1 MDRLLEPGD
10 FSKAARSNAETPGY
24 QLQAVHGHGGPMAKS
39 SKHGST
45 RSQLSAFGGGCSNR
59 QGGFRCGRAGWGNE
73 AEGMVGQNTVG
84 RLIARIVGGSSFCER
99 VCWRASWPPGNA
111 H

>member
-24 QLQAVHGHGGPMAKS
+24 QLQAVHGHGGSMAKS

-59 QGGFRCGRAGWGNE
+59 QGGFRCGRASRA
-73 AEGMVGQNTVG
+73 AERGD
-84 RLIARIVGGSSFCER
+84 RLRQRAVRQLFPAIAGGGGVPGAR
-99 VCWRASWPPGNA
+99 VPAKA
-111 H
+111 